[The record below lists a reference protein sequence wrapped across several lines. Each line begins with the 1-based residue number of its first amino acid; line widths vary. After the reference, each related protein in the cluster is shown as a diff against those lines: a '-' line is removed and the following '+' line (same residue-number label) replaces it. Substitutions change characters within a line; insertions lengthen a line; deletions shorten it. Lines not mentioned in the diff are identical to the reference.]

1 MSSHDI
7 DDCHEAVL
15 VHLMRVEEGVD
26 EVHHVAV
33 EVDVVVDLRR
43 DDQTS
48 VRRIFV
54 SIFVWKDERSE
65 GREPNPGL
73 FQPDNQ
79 LPHWDFTN

>member
-1 MSSHDI
+1 
-7 DDCHEAVL
+7 
-15 VHLMRVEEGVD
+15 MRVEEGVD

-54 SIFVWKDERSE
+54 SIFVWKDATSE

-73 FQPDNQ
+73 FQSDNQ
-79 LPHWDFTN
+79 LHFWNLTNATSLCL

>member
-1 MSSHDI
+1 
-7 DDCHEAVL
+7 
-15 VHLMRVEEGVD
+15 MRVEEGVD

-54 SIFVWKDERSE
+54 SIFVWKDATSE
-65 GREPNPGL
+65 GREPNPGPNPGL

-79 LPHWDFTN
+79 LPL